1 MPCDYRSN
9 SLLCK
14 KNTKAVPSIKL
25 DTQFGTFIKVD
36 TKWISSTK
44 MISFNVN
51 VGLH

>member
-9 SLLCK
+9 SCK
-14 KNTKAVPSIKL
+14 KNTKAAPSVKL